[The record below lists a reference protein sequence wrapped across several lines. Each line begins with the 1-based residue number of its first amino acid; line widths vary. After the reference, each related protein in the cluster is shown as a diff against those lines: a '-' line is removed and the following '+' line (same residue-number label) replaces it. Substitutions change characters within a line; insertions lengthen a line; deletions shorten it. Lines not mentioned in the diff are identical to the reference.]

1 MLSSKIGL
9 CIEKNVSIKKI
20 LIFSIIFCLLFPA
33 SSVYG
38 HGLGIDT
45 ISSISIQEK
54 QFSVSIEMPMYFE
67 NDQEQ
72 ITITATDNE
81 TDENVKNVT
90 YLIGIFYKNE
100 MILRNY
106 FFAEN
111 GILPIVVTPTDD
123 GSIEIIGQQDSLL
136 GAWYG
141 TESNPVEITGP
152 LFNSGGLYTFE
163 IEVRTIDEPTNIIE
177 NSGVYNADLTIVE
190 SVSFPQKDQNNKDV
204 EFSTKSYFDSVSNFY
219 YNFEAKEVTFEMP
232 FDWNESQMSHVSV
245 VHVETHFP
253 KDFAEFLNPS
263 YSGYANGIKLF
274 KSSVTV
280 DDYTYDDERTVHF
293 VLLQDHL
300 RFLKN
305 EMRASEQP
313 LPDNIVFK
321 LSASEET
328 KFPLIAYTASE
339 DFKINLA
346 WDPMN
351 IEAGVPTNFVFTIR
365 DSYTDSPMRLSDYTF
380 VIIQKNEEIHRISGN
395 AEVGGDFEKF
405 TFSKDQTGPTV
416 IKFENIRN
424 TGQETEFAL
433 VVVEEA
439 VGKEVVEEETV
450 VEEVVATQESE
461 EGGGCLIATAAYGS
475 ELAPQVQQLRE
486 LRDNQLL
493 QTESGSAFM
502 GTFNDIYYTFS
513 PTIADMERE
522 NPVFKEI
529 VKAGL
534 TPMLSTLSIME
545 NANSESEVLG
555 LGLSVIALNLGMY
568 IGLPAFGIVKVIQS
582 RKN

>member
-1 MLSSKIGL
+1 MLSIPK
-9 CIEKNVSIKKI
+9 V
-20 LIFSIIFCLLFPA
+20 LIFSMIACLIFPA

-67 NDQEQ
+67 NEQEQ

-81 TDENVKNVT
+81 TDENVNNVT
-90 YLIGIFYKNE
+90 YLIGIFYKDE

-111 GILPIVVTPTDD
+111 GVLPIVVTPTDD
-123 GSIEIIGQQDSLL
+123 GDITIKGEQDSLL
-136 GAWYG
+136 GAWSG

-177 NSGVYNADLTIVE
+177 NSGVYEADLTIVE
-190 SVSFPQKDQNNKDV
+190 SVSFPQKDQNNQDV
-204 EFSTKSYFDSVSNFY
+204 EFSTKSYFDSISNFNY
-219 YNFEAKEVTFEMP
+219 DSNVKEVTFEMP
-232 FDWNESQMSHVSV
+232 FDWNETKMSHVSV

-253 KDFAEFLNPS
+253 KDFAEFLSPS
-263 YSGYANGIKLF
+263 YVGYVNGIKLF

-280 DDYTYDDERTVHF
+280 DDYTYDNDRTVHF

-300 RFLKN
+300 RYLKN
-305 EMRASEQP
+305 EMRESEQP

-321 LSASEET
+321 LSASQET
-328 KFPLIAYTASE
+328 KFPLIAYSE
-339 DFKINLA
+339 SEEFKVNLA
-346 WDPMN
+346 WDPKD

-380 VIIQKNEEIHRISGN
+380 VIMQNNEEIHRVSDN
-395 AEVGGDFEKF
+395 AAVGGDFEKF
-405 TFSKDQTGPTV
+405 TFSEDQTGPTV

-433 VVVEEA
+433 IVVDKTFGEKKVVEE
-439 VGKEVVEEETV
+439 T
-450 VEEVVATQESE
+450 VVATQESTE

-475 ELAPQVQQLRE
+475 ELAPQVQMLRE
-486 LRDNQLL
+486 IRDNQLMN
-493 QTESGSAFM
+493 TESGKSFM
-502 GTFNDIYYTFS
+502 ATFNDIYYSFS

-522 NPVFKEI
+522 SPVFKEI

-534 TPMLSTLSIME
+534 TPMLSTLAIME
-545 NANSESEVLG
+545 NAETESEVLG

-568 IGLPAFGIVKVIQS
+568 IGLPAFGIIKVIQL